1 MLAIAGIVTWSW
13 YSQSDPVTSLTTD
26 DGPRMG
32 DLTGYVGRIDRST
45 QTVDVSESMLGL
57 RPVSLVV
64 TNDSSILVRGKQGG
78 LGDLW
83 KDMPVRVYYEVRND
97 VRYATSI
104 QVLSDE
110 SPSAKPTSP
119 VASRPAPAVRPEV
132 VAPKPP
138 AEVVAPKPPAE
149 APKPPAEVV
158 APKSPAEMVAP
169 KPPAEVK
176 PAVEP
181 KPVVEPRPAPEP
193 KIVAEPKPVIE
204 RKPAAQARATPEPRR
219 RPEPRPAPE
228 VKPAP
233 APVPAAEAPSAPVA
247 SAAPRPAPAPSPAPT
262 VAAPPVA
269 PPAVVTP
276 TDRPPDADAGDG
288 SAVIDWLLRDGRRR

>member
-1 MLAIAGIVTWSW
+1 MTTQGVARIAGGVAVAVMLAVAGIVTWSW
-13 YSQSDPVTSLTTD
+13 YSKSDPVASLTTE

-57 RPVSLVV
+57 RPISLVV

-110 SPSAKPTSP
+110 TPSATPSAP

-132 VAPKPP
+132 AAPKPP
-138 AEVVAPKPPAE
+138 AEVETPGRGE
-149 APKPPAEVV
+149 A
-158 APKSPAEMVAP
+158 
-169 KPPAEVK
+169 
-176 PAVEP
+176 
-181 KPVVEPRPAPEP
+181 RG
-193 KIVAEPKPVIE
+193 
-204 RKPAAQARATPEPRR
+204 RAQA
-219 RPEPRPAPE
+219 
-228 VKPAP
+228 
-233 APVPAAEAPSAPVA
+233 
-247 SAAPRPAPAPSPAPT
+247 
-262 VAAPPVA
+262 
-269 PPAVVTP
+269 
-276 TDRPPDADAGDG
+276 GG
-288 SAVIDWLLRDGRRR
+288 

>member
-1 MLAIAGIVTWSW
+1 MTTQGVARIAGGVAVAVMLAVAGIVTWSW
-13 YSQSDPVTSLTTD
+13 YSKSDPVASLTTE

-57 RPVSLVV
+57 RPISLVV

-110 SPSAKPTSP
+110 TPSATPSAP

-138 AEVVAPKPPAE
+138 AEVKPAE
-149 APKPPAEVV
+149 VKPPAEVE
-158 APKSPAEMVAP
+158 ATGRGQSPGRGEARA
-169 KPPAEVK
+169 
-176 PAVEP
+176 
-181 KPVVEPRPAPEP
+181 R
-193 KIVAEPKPVIE
+193 
-204 RKPAAQARATPEPRR
+204 AQA
-219 RPEPRPAPE
+219 
-228 VKPAP
+228 
-233 APVPAAEAPSAPVA
+233 
-247 SAAPRPAPAPSPAPT
+247 
-262 VAAPPVA
+262 
-269 PPAVVTP
+269 
-276 TDRPPDADAGDG
+276 GG
-288 SAVIDWLLRDGRRR
+288 